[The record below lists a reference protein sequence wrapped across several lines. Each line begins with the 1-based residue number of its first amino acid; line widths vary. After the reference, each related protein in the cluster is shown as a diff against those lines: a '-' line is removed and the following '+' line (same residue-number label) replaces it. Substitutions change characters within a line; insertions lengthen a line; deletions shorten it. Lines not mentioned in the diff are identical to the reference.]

1 MVEDKPQTTVV
12 PEITPGVDGAIPMAN
27 VLAALLEQ
35 ALLAV
40 TEMVPDINVDANTT
54 GKLVAL
60 VTIGEVP
67 KDEVT
72 PVGRVQ
78 V

>member
-1 MVEDKPQTTVV
+1 MEDKPQTMVV
-12 PEITPGVDGAIPMAN
+12 PEITPGADVAIPIDF

-40 TEMVPDINVDANTT
+40 TEMVPEINVDAKST

-60 VTIGEVP
+60 VIIGEVP